1 MPVLRVL
8 AAQKK
13 SANHGAHAS
22 GLPQKSRNEF
32 CGIISGLPQK
42 SRSEF
47 CGKRRCRRKRKQLEQ
62 TQAVSKCALRRRGG
76 DNRTPPKPLKG
87 SPRRSFGFYLFLADA
102 SLLRSFEAL
111 LQAYIPCIQPSREP
125 TADSGFSLISAFFG
139 GCRFSSLPHKK
150 RAPTMALMLQGS
162 RKNREAS
169 FAGREDAGAKENS
182 LSKLKL
188 FQNAP
193 CGDVVGTT
201 GLEPVTSR
209 M

>member
-1 MPVLRVL
+1 MERAV
-8 AAQKK
+8 
-13 SANHGAHAS
+13 S
-22 GLPQKSRNEF
+22 GLPQKSRSEF

-47 CGKRRCRRKRKQLEQ
+47 CGKRVSKCFLDKATVWLCPLANLEMPHCSGHSLTEARALPREKRRRKRKQLEV

-150 RAPTMALMLQGS
+150 RAPTMALIFL
-162 RKNREAS
+162 
-169 FAGREDAGAKENS
+169 
-182 LSKLKL
+182 
-188 FQNAP
+188 
-193 CGDVVGTT
+193 VGTT
-201 GLEPVTSR
+201 GPR
-209 M
+209 RNP

>member
-1 MPVLRVL
+1 MPALRVH

-62 TQAVSKCALRRRGG
+62 TQAVSQCALRRRGG

-111 LQAYIPCIQPSREP
+111 LQAYIPCIQPPREP

-150 RAPTMALMLQGS
+150 KSANHGAHFFGGDNRTRTCDLTHVKRAL
-162 RKNREAS
+162 
-169 FAGREDAGAKENS
+169 
-182 LSKLKL
+182 
-188 FQNAP
+188 
-193 CGDVVGTT
+193 
-201 GLEPVTSR
+201 
-209 M
+209 

>member
-1 MPVLRVL
+1 MPFDAGVDGMTEGVNAGASRPCRT
-8 AAQKK
+8 KK
-13 SANHGAHAS
+13 ERQPWRSF
-22 GLPQKSRNEF
+22 L
-32 CGIISGLPQK
+32 GLPQK

-150 RAPTMALMLQGS
+150 RAPTMALIFL
-162 RKNREAS
+162 
-169 FAGREDAGAKENS
+169 
-182 LSKLKL
+182 
-188 FQNAP
+188 
-193 CGDVVGTT
+193 VGTT

>member
-13 SANHGAHAS
+13 SANHGAHV
-22 GLPQKSRNEF
+22 
-32 CGIISGLPQK
+32 SGLPQK

-47 CGKRRCRRKRKQLEQ
+47 CGKRRRRRKRKQLEQ

-111 LQAYIPCIQPSREP
+111 LQAYIPCIQPPREP

-150 RAPTMALMLQGS
+150 KSANHGAHFFGGDDPSKSEPKSALIS
-162 RKNREAS
+162 SIVAVFEP
-169 FAGREDAGAKENS
+169 S
-182 LSKLKL
+182 L
-188 FQNAP
+188 
-193 CGDVVGTT
+193 
-201 GLEPVTSR
+201 
-209 M
+209 

>member
-1 MPVLRVL
+1 MPALRVL

-47 CGKRRCRRKRKQLEQ
+47 CGIISGLPQKSRSEFCGKRRRRRKRKQLEQ

-87 SPRRSFGFYLFLADA
+87 SHTSA
-102 SLLRSFEAL
+102 SLVRCQRHRASELRVL
-111 LQAYIPCIQPSREP
+111 LVFLPKLLCFAASGRSYKRTSLAFNPRANRQPIAASR
-125 TADSGFSLISAFFG
+125 
-139 GCRFSSLPHKK
+139 
-150 RAPTMALMLQGS
+150 
-162 RKNREAS
+162 
-169 FAGREDAGAKENS
+169 
-182 LSKLKL
+182 
-188 FQNAP
+188 
-193 CGDVVGTT
+193 
-201 GLEPVTSR
+201 
-209 M
+209 

>member
-47 CGKRRCRRKRKQLEQ
+47 CGKRRRRRKRKQLEQ

-76 DNRTPPKPLKG
+76 DNRTPPKPLKW

-150 RAPTMALMLQGS
+150 RAPTMALIFLVEMFLPNPNLIP
-162 RKNREAS
+162 R
-169 FAGREDAGAKENS
+169 
-182 LSKLKL
+182 
-188 FQNAP
+188 
-193 CGDVVGTT
+193 
-201 GLEPVTSR
+201 
-209 M
+209 

>member
-22 GLPQKSRNEF
+22 GLPQKSR
-32 CGIISGLPQK
+32 
-42 SRSEF
+42 SEF
-47 CGKRRCRRKRKQLEQ
+47 CGKRRRRRKRKQLEQ

-169 FAGREDAGAKENS
+169 FVGKGDAGAKENS

-201 GLEPVTSR
+201 GPR
-209 M
+209 RNP

>member
-1 MPVLRVL
+1 MPSLRVL

-22 GLPQKSRNEF
+22 GLPQKSRNEFCGIISGLPQKSRSEFCGIISGLPQKSRSEF

-102 SLLRSFEAL
+102 SLLRSFEVL
-111 LQAYIPCIQPSREP
+111 L
-125 TADSGFSLISAFFG
+125 
-139 GCRFSSLPHKK
+139 
-150 RAPTMALMLQGS
+150 
-162 RKNREAS
+162 S
-169 FAGREDAGAKENS
+169 FA
-182 LSKLKL
+182 
-188 FQNAP
+188 
-193 CGDVVGTT
+193 
-201 GLEPVTSR
+201 
-209 M
+209 